1 MSKNDKKSAAAD
13 SSSSSSITITMTIES
28 LDMLVRFFIFKSA
41 PSSEFSKFH
50 LVLLELISQ
59 FSYAFMTELLFVNL
73 VSED

>member
-13 SSSSSSITITMTIES
+13 SSSSSSITITIES